1 MTGPWFSIPFGIALA
16 AYALAQLGPDPEW
29 WDMASTVIFFGAAIT
44 SISRG
49 VLDARSARRGRPER
63 RP

>member
-29 WDMASTVIFFGAAIT
+29 WSIATMVILCAAAIT

-49 VLDARSARRGRPER
+49 VLDVRVARRGRPDGR
-63 RP
+63 D